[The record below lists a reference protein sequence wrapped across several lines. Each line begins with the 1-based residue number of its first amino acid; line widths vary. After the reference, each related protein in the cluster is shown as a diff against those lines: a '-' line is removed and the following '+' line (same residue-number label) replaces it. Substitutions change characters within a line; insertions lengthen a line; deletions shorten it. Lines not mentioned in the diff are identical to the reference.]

1 LNWAASE
8 EIKIL
13 LFSVKQTTWI
23 NMTISFHR
31 SNAIDPDHEPKDLKS
46 LRDIKSKEFKE
57 TLKTPISEIIRDRI
71 EAAGD
76 PYFANDSIAHHFN
89 DREREELKSEIE
101 GKLQSLFSSMLID
114 TANDHNTNETAR
126 RVAKMY
132 VDEVF
137 KGRYHPM
144 PKVTDFPNAK
154 ELDEIYTLGPITVRS
169 ACSHHFV
176 PIVGQ
181 AWVGI
186 LPSDRVIGIS
196 KFNRIIDWV
205 LSRPHIQEEAAV
217 MVADIIE
224 ELIKPK
230 GLAFVIKAQ
239 HMCMSWRGVKEPDTR
254 MTNSIV
260 RGMFRTDPH
269 MKKEFF
275 DLIRGHGFHD

>member
-1 LNWAASE
+1 
-8 EIKIL
+8 
-13 LFSVKQTTWI
+13 
-23 NMTISFHR
+23 MTISLPR
-31 SNAIDPDHEPKDLKS
+31 SSSANSNFEPSRNGKPK
-46 LRDIKSKEFKE
+46 K
-57 TLKTPISEIIRDRI
+57 PISQTIRERI
-71 EAAGD
+71 NSAGAS
-76 PYFANDSIAHHFN
+76 YFANDAIAEFIS
-89 DREREELKSEIE
+89 DAEREELKLEIE
-101 GKLQSLFSSMLID
+101 AKLKSLFDSMIID
-114 TANDHNTNETAR
+114 TENDHNTRETAH

-154 ELDEIYTLGPITVRS
+154 ELDEIYTLGPITIRS

-176 PIVGQ
+176 PIVGH

-205 LSRPHIQEEAAV
+205 MSRPHIQEEAAV

-224 ELIKPK
+224 RLIKPK
-230 GLAFVIKAQ
+230 GLAIVIKAQ
-239 HMCMSWRGVKEPDTR
+239 HMCMTWRGVKEPETK
-254 MTNSIV
+254 MVNSIV
-260 RGMFRTDPH
+260 RGAFRQDPH

-275 DLIRGHGFHD
+275 DLIRAQGFHESC

>member
-1 LNWAASE
+1 
-8 EIKIL
+8 
-13 LFSVKQTTWI
+13 
-23 NMTISFHR
+23 MTISYPR
-31 SNAIDPDHEPKDLKS
+31 PAGAENREAREEWLVTQNGKK
-46 LRDIKSKEFKE
+46 
-57 TLKTPISEIIRDRI
+57 PISQVIRERLI
-71 EAAGD
+71 TTGT
-76 PYFANDSIAHHFN
+76 PFYANDSIAEFIS
-89 DREREELKSEIE
+89 DAEREELKREIE
-101 GKLQSLFSSMLID
+101 AKLQSLFESMIID
-114 TANDHNTNETAR
+114 TTNDHNTQETPH

-144 PKVTDFPNAK
+144 PKITDFPNAK
-154 ELDEIYTLGPITVRS
+154 ELDEIYTLGPISVRS
-169 ACSHHFV
+169 ACSHHLV

-196 KFNRIIDWV
+196 KFNRIVDWV

-224 ELIKPK
+224 NLIQPK

-239 HMCMSWRGVKEPDTR
+239 HMCMTWRGVKEPETK
-254 MTNSIV
+254 MVNSIV
-260 RGMFRTDPH
+260 RGLFRADPH

-275 DLIRGHGFHD
+275 DMIRGQGFND

>member
-1 LNWAASE
+1 
-8 EIKIL
+8 
-13 LFSVKQTTWI
+13 
-23 NMTISFHR
+23 MTIIFPR
-31 SNAIDPDHEPKDLKS
+31 SNANSSDKEI
-46 LRDIKSKEFKE
+46 RDKKKRPQVIAEQ
-57 TLKTPISEIIRDRI
+57 TISQIIRDRLI
-71 EAAGD
+71 AAGD
-76 PYFANDSIAHHFN
+76 PFFANDCIAQHIS
-89 DREREELKSEIE
+89 DEEREALKVEIQL
-101 GKLQSLFSSMLID
+101 KVQSLLDSMVID
-114 TANDHNTNETAR
+114 TTNDHNTRESAH

-144 PKVTDFPNAK
+144 PKITDFPNAK
-154 ELDEIYTLGPITVRS
+154 ELDEIYSLGPITVRS

-176 PIVGQ
+176 PIIGQ

-196 KFNRIIDWV
+196 KFNRLVDWV

-217 MVADIIE
+217 MVADKIE

-239 HMCMSWRGVKEPDTR
+239 HMCMSWRGVKEPDTK

-260 RGMFRTDPH
+260 RGSFRTDPH
-269 MKKEFF
+269 LKKEFF
-275 DLIRGHGFHD
+275 DLIRGQGFHD

>member
-1 LNWAASE
+1 
-8 EIKIL
+8 
-13 LFSVKQTTWI
+13 
-23 NMTISFHR
+23 MTISISR
-31 SNAIDPDHEPKDLKS
+31 PINNTSENDLNNVKV
-46 LRDIKSKEFKE
+46 LE
-57 TLKTPISEIIRDRI
+57 TLPTRRAISQIIRDRVI
-71 EAAGD
+71 AAGD
-76 PYFANDSIAHHFN
+76 PFFANDTIAHHIS
-89 DREREELKSEIE
+89 DMEREELKKEIE
-101 GKLQSLFSSMLID
+101 GKLQGVFDSLVID
-114 TANDHNTNETAR
+114 TANDHNTHETAR

-181 AWVGI
+181 AWIGI

-196 KFNRIIDWV
+196 KFNRIVDWV
-205 LSRPHIQEEAAV
+205 MSRPHIQEEAAI
-217 MVADIIE
+217 MVADTIE
-224 ELIKPK
+224 DLIKPK

-239 HMCMSWRGVKEPDTR
+239 HMCMTWRGVKEPETK
-254 MTNSIV
+254 MVNSIV
-260 RGMFRTDPH
+260 RGAFRHDPH

-275 DLIRGHGFHD
+275 DLIRAHGFGDK

>member
-1 LNWAASE
+1 
-8 EIKIL
+8 
-13 LFSVKQTTWI
+13 
-23 NMTISFHR
+23 MTISYPR
-31 SNAIDPDHEPKDLKS
+31 PAGAENREVREEWLATSNGKK
-46 LRDIKSKEFKE
+46 
-57 TLKTPISEIIRDRI
+57 PISQVIRERLI
-71 EAAGD
+71 ATGTSF
-76 PYFANDSIAHHFN
+76 YANDSIAEFIS
-89 DREREELKSEIE
+89 DAEREELKREIE
-101 GKLQSLFSSMLID
+101 AKLQSLFESLIID
-114 TANDHNTNETAR
+114 TTNDHNTQETPH

-144 PKVTDFPNAK
+144 PKITDFPNAK
-154 ELDEIYTLGPITVRS
+154 ELDEIYTLGPISVRS
-169 ACSHHFV
+169 ACSHHLV

-196 KFNRIIDWV
+196 KFNRIVDWV

-224 ELIKPK
+224 NLIRPK

-239 HMCMSWRGVKEPDTR
+239 HMCMSWRGVKEPETK
-254 MTNSIV
+254 MVNSIV
-260 RGMFRTDPH
+260 RGVFRTDPH

-275 DLIRGHGFHD
+275 DMIRGQGFND

>member
-1 LNWAASE
+1 
-8 EIKIL
+8 
-13 LFSVKQTTWI
+13 
-23 NMTISFHR
+23 MTISFPR

-71 EAAGD
+71 QAAGD
-76 PYFANDSIAHHFN
+76 PFFANDSIAHHLN
-89 DREREELKSEIE
+89 DQEREELKSEIE

-114 TANDHNTNETAR
+114 TANDHNTRDTAR

>member
-1 LNWAASE
+1 
-8 EIKIL
+8 
-13 LFSVKQTTWI
+13 
-23 NMTISFHR
+23 MTISISR
-31 SNAIDPDHEPKDLKS
+31 PVSTNSENDLKTA
-46 LRDIKSKEFKE
+46 KAPE
-57 TLKTPISEIIRDRI
+57 TLPNRKAISQVIRDRLI
-71 EAAGD
+71 AAGD
-76 PYFANDSIAHHFN
+76 PFFANDSIYQHIS
-89 DREREELKSEIE
+89 DIEREELKKEIE
-101 GKLQSLFSSMLID
+101 VKMQSVFDSLVID
-114 TANDHNTNETAR
+114 TANDHNTHDTAR

-181 AWVGI
+181 AWIGI
-186 LPSDRVIGIS
+186 VPSDRVIGIS
-196 KFNRIIDWV
+196 KFNRVVDWV
-205 LSRPHIQEEAAV
+205 MSRPHIQEEAAI
-217 MVADIIE
+217 MVADTIE

-239 HMCMSWRGVKEPDTR
+239 HMCMTWRGVKEPETK
-254 MTNSIV
+254 MVNSIV
-260 RGMFRTDPH
+260 RGSFRHDPH

-275 DLIRGHGFHD
+275 DLIRAHGFGDS

>member
-1 LNWAASE
+1 
-8 EIKIL
+8 
-13 LFSVKQTTWI
+13 
-23 NMTISFHR
+23 MTISLSR
-31 SNAIDPDHEPKDLKS
+31 SPAFNQDNDPNSSRFSSTPKIAKM
-46 LRDIKSKEFKE
+46 
-57 TLKTPISEIIRDRI
+57 PISQIIRARL
-71 EAAGD
+71 EAAGA
-76 PYFANDSIAHHFN
+76 PYFANDNISEFIS
-89 DREREELKSEIE
+89 DEERKELKKEIE
-101 GKLQSLFSSMLID
+101 GKLQSLFDSLVID
-114 TANDHNTNETAR
+114 TQNDHNTKETAR

-154 ELDEIYTLGPITVRS
+154 ELDEVYTLGPITVRS

-196 KFNRIIDWV
+196 KFNRIVDWV
-205 LSRPHIQEEAAV
+205 MSRPHIQEEAAV

-224 ELIKPK
+224 NLIKPK

-239 HMCMSWRGVKEPDTR
+239 HMCMSWRGVKEPDTK
-254 MTNSIV
+254 MINSIV
-260 RGMFRTDPH
+260 RGAFRADPH
-269 MKKEFF
+269 LKKEFF
-275 DLIRGHGFHD
+275 DLIRAHGFHEC